1 MTFDANG
8 KDAELPASQRVKQ
21 GQLAIE
27 PSAKPMC
34 AGFTFAGWYKDAA
47 CTQAWDFA
55 KDVVTADVTLYAKWN
70 AAGGASTGGNEND
83 NKNDDAKKDN
93 TPGGQISLSGN
104 GGKKTTLAITLK
116 SNVSAEASES
126 EEKASL
132 LSGFTSGEA
141 TGAVPT
147 ASAAEGTTELG
158 TDAGFDSDE
167 SGRTL
172 PIWPFIGMVVAAVV
186 LIIVLVAKRKK
197 GDEE

>member
-1 MTFDANG
+1 M
-8 KDAELPASQRVKQ
+8 
-21 GQLAIE
+21 
-27 PSAKPMC
+27 
-34 AGFTFAGWYKDAA
+34 
-47 CTQAWDFA
+47 
-55 KDVVTADVTLYAKWN
+55 TADVTLYAKWSAKDN
-70 AAGGASTGGNEND
+70 
-83 NKNDDAKKDN
+83 NKNDDTKKDN
-93 TPGGQISLSGN
+93 ASGGQISLSGN

-116 SNVSAEASES
+116 SNVSADTNES

-141 TGAVPT
+141 TGTVPT
-147 ASAAEGTTELG
+147 ASASESTTEVG

-167 SGRTL
+167 SGRAL